1 PRSGIVLMLNSNNVA
16 RATASDVVFR
26 VDCTQALRAKCGA
39 FSRRL
44 TMATQNCSLQ
54 RAVRYALLAGAA
66 GAAGTAL
73 PTQAADQTIQEVVVT
88 GSRIAQPN
96 LQPPRP
102 VHPGDSE
109 VLITKH

>member
-39 FSRRL
+39 FSRSL

-88 GSRIAQPN
+88 GSARR
-96 LQPPRP
+96 PPERHDTTP
-102 VHPGDSE
+102 LTH
-109 VLITKH
+109 LHT